1 LYWIRIS
8 FYDIELV
15 RQFPKGHSVKLFRLV
30 LSDKRFE
37 VENPQALATRNK
49 QDFRPQKDYLIT
61 HEVTQHPTQAAQ
73 EAFRPHWFFTL
84 KIRKH

>member
-1 LYWIRIS
+1 VILKHY
-8 FYDIELV
+8 
-15 RQFPKGHSVKLFRLV
+15 K
-30 LSDKRFE
+30 
-37 VENPQALATRNK
+37 NPQALATRNK